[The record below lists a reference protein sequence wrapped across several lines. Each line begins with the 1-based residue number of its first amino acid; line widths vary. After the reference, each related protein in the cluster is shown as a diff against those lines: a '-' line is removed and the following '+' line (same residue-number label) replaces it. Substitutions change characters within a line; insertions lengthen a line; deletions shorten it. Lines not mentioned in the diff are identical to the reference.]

1 MSRFEVVMPKLGE
14 SIIEATITRWLKK
27 AGDHIEEDEDLVEI
41 ATDKVD
47 SEIPSPVEGTIAEI
61 LYKEGDI
68 VAVGKVIAV
77 IDMGGAG
84 EPAGEKAES
93 KTVPEAGGGVRKSI
107 EQAAEKSVAA
117 VVAEEEKTF
126 VSGRFYSPLVKNIA
140 RQENISVEELGK
152 ISGTGKDGR
161 VTKDDLL
168 DYVRQRGVAPA
179 GPPPAVVT
187 PVVTEVPKVTAAE
200 GDQIMEMDRMRR
212 LIADHMV
219 TSKHVAPHVTSFIE
233 ADVTSVVKWRERM
246 KDLFY
251 EREGEKLTFTPVFV
265 EAAAKALKDFPG
277 VNASVDGYR
286 IILRKRINIGIATAL
301 PSGNLIVPVI
311 KDADRKNLL
320 GLAKAVN
327 DLSGRARGNTLNPD
341 DIQEGTFTITNFGTV
356 NSLAG
361 APIIHQPQV
370 AILGIGAIK
379 KRPVVLETA
388 GGDVIAIRH
397 VVILSL
403 SYDHRAVDGAMG
415 GLYLDKVARYLEDF
429 DINTTI

>member
-1 MSRFEVVMPKLGE
+1 VM
-14 SIIEATITRWLKK
+14 AT
-27 AGDHIEEDEDLVEI
+27 
-41 ATDKVD
+41 
-47 SEIPSPVEGTIAEI
+47 
-61 LYKEGDI
+61 
-68 VAVGKVIAV
+68 
-77 IDMGGAG
+77 
-84 EPAGEKAES
+84 
-93 KTVPEAGGGVRKSI
+93 
-107 EQAAEKSVAA
+107 AA
-117 VVAEEEKTF
+117 VTEA
-126 VSGRFYSPLVKNIA
+126 P
-140 RQENISVEELGK
+140 
-152 ISGTGKDGR
+152 R
-161 VTKDDLL
+161 VL
-168 DYVRQRGVAPA
+168 
-179 GPPPAVVT
+179 
-187 PVVTEVPKVTAAE
+187 AAE
-200 GDQIMEMDRMRR
+200 GDQIVEMDRMRR

-233 ADVTSVVKWRERM
+233 ADVTSIVKWRDRM
-246 KDLFY
+246 KDIFY

-265 EAAAKALKDFPG
+265 EVAAKALKDFPG

-327 DLSGRARGNTLNPD
+327 DLSGRARNNILNPD

-356 NSLAG
+356 NSLTG

-403 SYDHRAVDGAMG
+403 SYDHRAVDGALG